1 MAAPSRMV
9 SVLIPVF
16 NEAPSVRACLERLDA
31 AAGALVELGLT
42 SEVVVVDDG
51 STDGT
56 GDILRQL
63 AEERSSLRVLKHPIN
78 LGKGAAMRT
87 ALRAARGDIAL
98 FHDADMEYDPRD
110 HPAVLRPIIE
120 GRADVV
126 IGSRFIGHTHRV
138 LYFWHSVVN
147 RGLTLLSNITTN
159 LNLTDIECCAKAFTR
174 EVFERI
180 EIEENRF
187 GIEPEVVAKV
197 ARLRIDGRRTR
208 VYEVGVSYDGRTYAE
223 GKKIGW
229 RDGVSAL
236 RCVLWYGLGPHR
248 GR

>member
-1 MAAPSRMV
+1 MPAPPRKV
-9 SVLIPVF
+9 SILIPVF
-16 NEAPSVRACLERLDA
+16 NEGPSVLACLERLYA
-31 AAGALVELGLT
+31 AAGSLAELGLT
-42 SEVVVVDDG
+42 SEVIVVDDG

-56 GDILRQL
+56 SDILRL
-63 AEERSSLRVLKHPIN
+63 YAEGRENLRILKHPVN

-87 ALRAARGDIAL
+87 ALRAASGDIAL

-110 HPAVLRPIIE
+110 HPAVLRPILE

-147 RGLTLLSNITTN
+147 RGLTLLSNVTTN
-159 LNLTDIECCAKAFTR
+159 LNLTDIECCTKAFTR

-187 GIEPEVVAKV
+187 GIEPEAVAKV
-197 ARLRIDGRRTR
+197 ARLRLDGRRTR

-236 RCVLWYGLGPHR
+236 RCVLRYGLGPHR